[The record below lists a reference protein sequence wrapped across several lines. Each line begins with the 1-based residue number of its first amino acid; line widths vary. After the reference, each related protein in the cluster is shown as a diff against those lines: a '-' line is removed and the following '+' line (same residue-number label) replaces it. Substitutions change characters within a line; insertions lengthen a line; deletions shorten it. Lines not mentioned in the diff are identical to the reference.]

1 MINKMNMNAIKYV
14 IIISALLQAGLLQAV
29 FAGSQTGR
37 NYDPKTDFFYAGCGS
52 SNKIKSFESTNM
64 TPALFN
70 WQMVQ
75 IPPPFNYF
83 IADIF
88 FVDSSYGWATHG
100 NGGILKT
107 TNSGFNWVHTE
118 IIPGG
123 GGCICGVYFINKD
136 TGWICGVGSYIRKT
150 TNGGENWITQVY
162 PPFAGPYYYSVQFID
177 YNTGYITG
185 SANALRGYIIKTTNS
200 GENWQQIFLSVQNNT
215 DIFGQ
220 FWFNVDTGWVYGKN
234 IFMKTTN
241 GGSTFQDYYPN
252 LPPTSNGSNGLLGL
266 FFANTQ
272 TGWLSGS
279 NVDHKNMH
287 KTTNGGENWVFQDN
301 PVTQYQFAQ
310 LDDVLFID
318 ENRGWAGSY
327 AGQIITTT
335 NGGFNWITDLS
346 APDWFYCFAN
356 YGAVKVW
363 CGTGNGRVWYLDDIP
378 PIGIQQISG
387 EIAENF
393 YLYQNYPNPFNPVT
407 TIKYEIPN
415 DAGVTI
421 KIYDLLGKEIFI
433 FNEFKKAGRY
443 ELNFD
448 GSKFSSGIYIYE
460 LHSGYFSDSKKMVLL
475 K

>member
-1 MINKMNMNAIKYV
+1 MKTIKH
-14 IIISALLQAGLLQAV
+14 IIIILALLQAALAV
-29 FAGSQTGR
+29 SQTVK
-37 NYDPKTDFFYAGCGS
+37 NYDPQTNTYYPGCGS
-52 SNKIKSFESTNM
+52 SNKIKNIEGTHM

-88 FVDSSYGWATHG
+88 FVDSLYGWATHG

-107 TNSGFNWVHTE
+107 TNSGFNWTHTE

-150 TNGGENWITQVY
+150 TNGGGNWVTQDY
-162 PPFAGPYYYSVQFID
+162 PPFGTTPTYYSVTFFD
-177 YNTGYITG
+177 YNTGIITG
-185 SANALRGYIIKTTNS
+185 IRDKGYIIKTTNS
-200 GENWQQIFLSVQNNT
+200 GENWQQIFLSAQNNT
-215 DIFGQ
+215 DIYDQ
-220 FWFNVDTGWVYGKN
+220 FWFNKDTGWFYGSS

-266 FFANTQ
+266 CFINAQ
-272 TGWLSGS
+272 TGWVSGS

-287 KTTNGGENWVFQDN
+287 KTTNGGESWVFQDN

-335 NGGFNWITDLS
+335 NGGMNWLTDLS

-356 YGAVKVW
+356 YGSAKVW
-363 CGTGNGRVWYLDDIP
+363 CGTANGRVWYLDDIP
-378 PIGIQQISG
+378 PLSLNQNGNVVPVTF
-387 EIAENF
+387 E
-393 YLYQNYPNPFNPVT
+393 LKQNYPNPFNPAT
-407 TIKYEIPN
+407 NIKYEMFQHSVTSLMIYN
-415 DAGVTI
+415 SAGEEVYRI
-421 KIYDLLGKEIFI
+421 VSGFR
-433 FNEFKKAGRY
+433 APGVY
-443 ELNFD
+443 ELKWD
-448 GSKFSSGIYIYE
+448 GRDNYGNILPSGV
-460 LHSGYFSDSKKMVLL
+460 YFYKLETEKYSESKKMVLVR
-475 K
+475 